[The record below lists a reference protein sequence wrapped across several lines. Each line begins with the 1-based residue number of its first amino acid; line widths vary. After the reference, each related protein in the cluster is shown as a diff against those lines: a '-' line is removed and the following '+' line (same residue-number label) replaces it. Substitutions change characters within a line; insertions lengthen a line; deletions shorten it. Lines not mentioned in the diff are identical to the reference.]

1 VHFPY
6 EKKSLLPIGGEGA
19 TCRCYG
25 FDSVSCE
32 PITIDC
38 YGHSSSTSLDVV
50 CSGVPVQF
58 KFADQKSVGLRGH
71 AGLYVDYTATIGRDY
86 LRYPRSR
93 RVALLCEP
101 NASIP
106 FVDHPEL
113 SERFALVMTHDTRLL
128 QRGLPFV
135 EVPFGTSFLEGILD
149 EARVFSKSKLISMIG
164 APHPN
169 PKAGHILR
177 NEVIEVLAS
186 RSDVDRFGKGV
197 KWIDSKLDGLADYA
211 FSIAMENCSRD
222 FYFTEKIIDCLVTNT
237 VPIYCGCR
245 GIDRYFDPRG
255 LLIFETLSELLQIL
269 DNLSWSKYVEML
281 PYVQKNREKAIDA
294 GWATRSQL
302 FERVGNEVLKSLG
315 PFKKRSEVPVF
326 RRVQDIWRKVVGTIG
341 R

>member
-1 VHFPY
+1 
-6 EKKSLLPIGGEGA
+6 
-19 TCRCYG
+19 
-25 FDSVSCE
+25 VSCQ

-58 KFADQKSVGLRGH
+58 RFADQKSAGLRGH
-71 AGLYVDYTATIGRDY
+71 VGLYVDYTATIGRDY

-101 NASIP
+101 NSSLP
-106 FVDHPEL
+106 LVEHPDL
-113 SERFALVMTHDTRLL
+113 SARFTLILTHDVRLL
-128 QRGLPFV
+128 ERGLPFV
-135 EVPFGTSFLEGILD
+135 EMPFGTSFIEGILN
-149 EARVFSKSKLISMIG
+149 ESRIFAKSKLVSMIG

-169 PKAGHILR
+169 PRAGHVLR
-177 NEVIEVLAS
+177 NEVIEALAS

-222 FYFTEKIIDCLVTNT
+222 FYFTEKIIDCLVTET

-245 GIDRYFDPRG
+245 GIDRYFDRRG
-255 LLIFETLSELLQIL
+255 MLIFETLPELLQIL
-269 DNLSWSKYVEML
+269 DQLSWSKYAEML
-281 PYVQKNREKAIDA
+281 PYVQLNLERAMTA
-294 GWATRSQL
+294 GWVTRPQL

-315 PFKKRSEVPVF
+315 PIKKSARVPVF
-326 RRVQDIWRKVVGTIG
+326 RRVQDIWRKVSGTIG
-341 R
+341 S